1 MIQAPSPPAVS
12 IQHSKTASQTPNKVS
27 APASQQPDPQKLK
40 ELMATTAPMLGGD
53 IFRPRRVGSQ
63 VWDNGTLYT
72 WENPKGSPIVV
83 AEQKKRKSEHRLPM
97 GYRLAY
103 VKDQVA
109 YALSRDA
116 EKGQLEFHSAFRFE
130 NWTRIGVWKSGKTKI
145 SGFRVLEGGK
155 ILILAAFEPLR
166 LKADLGYLGI
176 LRPDDAETL
185 NLDAIVTPSF
195 DVWDK
200 AALASQGGA
209 ATGWMTSGRTP
220 ILEDFMQASF
230 THANEKVIVVLR
242 ASGYILSLS
251 GNSGMIQKEALLFPS
266 VLSKDHADKKKEC
279 AILAWRAE
287 ENGDL
292 LVASRSEDA
301 VLNAR
306 SIYRQPY
313 SPEDGPYV
321 EYLNKVTAKALEAFP
336 EILWWNFS
344 FDGGSL
350 VRTPTPHGMPSRLM
364 NMDFFKKF
372 DFHMTAADRPVLM
385 LD

>member
-1 MIQAPSPPAVS
+1 MIQASAPPAVS
-12 IQHSKTASQTPNKVS
+12 TQHPKPGAQTPDKGS
-27 APASQQPDPQKLK
+27 APIPPQADPQKLK
-40 ELMATTAPMLGGD
+40 ELMAATAPMLGGD
-53 IFRPRRVGSQ
+53 TFRPRRVGSQ

-72 WENPKGSPIVV
+72 WENPKGSPIVT
-83 AEQKKRKSEHRLPM
+83 AEQKKKKTEFRLPM

-109 YALSRDA
+109 YAVSRDP

-130 NWTRIGVWKSGKTKI
+130 NWTRIGIWKAGKTKI
-145 SGFRVLEGGK
+145 SGFRVLDGGK
-155 ILILAAFEPLR
+155 ILVLAAFEPLR

-176 LRPDDAETL
+176 LRPDDAGNL
-185 NLDAIVTPSF
+185 NLDSIVAPSF
-195 DVWDK
+195 EIWDK
-200 AALASQGGA
+200 AALAAQGSAGA
-209 ATGWMTSGRTP
+209 SWMTAGRTP
-220 ILEDFMQASF
+220 ILEDFMQATL
-230 THANEKVIVVLR
+230 THANEKLIIVLR

-251 GNSGMIQKEALLFPS
+251 GNTGMILKEELLFPS

-279 AILAWRAE
+279 AILAWRTE

-313 SPEDGPYV
+313 SPDDGPYV
-321 EYLNKVTAKALEAFP
+321 DYLNKATAKALEAFP
-336 EILWWNFS
+336 EILWWTFS

-350 VRTPTPHGMPSRLM
+350 VRRPTPQGMPGRLM

-372 DFHMTAADRPVLM
+372 DFHMTIADRPVLM